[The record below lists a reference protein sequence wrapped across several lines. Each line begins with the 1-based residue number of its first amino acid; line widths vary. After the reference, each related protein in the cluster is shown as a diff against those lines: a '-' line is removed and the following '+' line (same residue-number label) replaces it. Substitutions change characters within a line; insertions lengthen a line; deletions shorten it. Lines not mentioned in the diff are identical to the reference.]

1 MKTCQFCFATDEE
14 TKFDVSN
21 KCKRC
26 RNGISRYGLNTLQQ
40 REMYRRQDHK
50 CAICETEEYP
60 LHSGVGKSA
69 VIDHQH
75 FGSGEVRGILCP
87 PCNALLGSLEKAVDD
102 PSDIPD
108 LMSKIQFYLTKEHY
122 AKI

>member
-50 CAICETEEYP
+50 CAICETKEYP

-87 PCNALLGSLEKAVDD
+87 SCNALLGFLEKT
-102 PSDIPD
+102 PD
-108 LMSKIQFYLTKEHY
+108 LMSKIQLYLNKEPY